1 MGMGGEG
8 DMKNVFFHTFANLFK
23 ESMVRLS

>member
-1 MGMGGEG
+1 MGMGGGGE
-8 DMKNVFFHTFANLFK
+8 MKKCFFHTFANLFK

>member
-1 MGMGGEG
+1 MGMGGGGE
-8 DMKNVFFHTFANLFK
+8 MKKCFFHTFAHLFK